1 MLNNKPR
8 WALVLVLVLAT
19 ALISSALTYS
29 YTRSLYN
36 PRNEYVLY
44 FNKDELTKSDVAKFS
59 EVWNLLKENFY
70 YDIDEREMF
79 EGAIAGLAAGLKDP
93 YTIYYTK
100 EQMKQLRE
108 YSSSSY
114 VGVGLIVSETKD
126 GILEVIEAVGGG
138 PAKAAGIKEGDLIV
152 KVNGDDVTE
161 EEADFVVNLIK
172 GEEGTEVVVTVYR
185 PSEFQYLDFKMVR
198 KKVHIP
204 SVKSEIIDNLIGYIR
219 ITMFDTMV
227 AMDFYNELNLL
238 LKKGIKGLIIDVR
251 DNPGGSYDQVVSI
264 ADMFLPEAIILYT
277 EDKDGNREY
286 ERSNAAHIDIP
297 LVVLVNERSASASE
311 VLAGAFQDNG
321 RAAIVGT
328 QTYGK
333 GVVQAIIPTKDGS
346 GLRVTIA
353 GYYTPKGNVVQD
365 VGITP
370 DHKVEIQGT
379 YKDSPIS
386 SIPRQEDLQFHAAVE
401 IMKGKLA
408 P

>member
-286 ERSNAAHIDIP
+286 ERSNAAHIDKG
-297 LVVLVNERSASASE
+297 E
-311 VLAGAFQDNG
+311 DN
-321 RAAIVGT
+321 R
-328 QTYGK
+328 
-333 GVVQAIIPTKDGS
+333 
-346 GLRVTIA
+346 
-353 GYYTPKGNVVQD
+353 
-365 VGITP
+365 
-370 DHKVEIQGT
+370 
-379 YKDSPIS
+379 
-386 SIPRQEDLQFHAAVE
+386 
-401 IMKGKLA
+401 
-408 P
+408 